1 MDDKK
6 KKPSSIPEW
15 MGKYPCP
22 PDRKRPTV
30 IRKENAVS
38 LIYGRGDH
46 LDSTPMYI
54 STDKIYLGEYTVP
67 PGEYFE
73 PPDVHAGDE
82 CYFCLEGTAIIFDPV
97 HGDAIEMNPGD
108 GLLIPKGT
116 WHQGFNFGD
125 KNFRIVAVIA
135 PKAWDDEAEGKGISV
150 DFKGKPQFFK
160 IDE

>member
-1 MDDKK
+1 
-6 KKPSSIPEW
+6 

-22 PDRKRPTV
+22 HDRKRPTV

-46 LDSTPMYI
+46 LDSSPMYI

-97 HGDAIEMNPGD
+97 HGDAVEMNPAEAA
-108 GLLIPKGT
+108 GLPGRSPRVQTQTLA
-116 WHQGFNFGD
+116 
-125 KNFRIVAVIA
+125 AVPASAPPIA
-135 PKAWDDEAEGKGISV
+135 PKAWD
-150 DFKGKPQFFK
+150 
-160 IDE
+160 